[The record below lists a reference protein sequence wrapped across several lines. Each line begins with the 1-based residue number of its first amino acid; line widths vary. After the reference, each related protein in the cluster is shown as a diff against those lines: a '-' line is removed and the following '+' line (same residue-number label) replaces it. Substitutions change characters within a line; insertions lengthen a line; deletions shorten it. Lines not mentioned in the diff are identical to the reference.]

1 MASLYWAGDSTVAFN
16 SRKTY
21 PQTGIGQVFSLFTQP
36 EIMVKNNAINGRST
50 KSFIDEGRLDQ
61 IDTAIQPGDFLF
73 IQFGHNDEKERDPLR
88 FTEAATSFKQYLS
101 LYLDVAEAHHAFPL
115 LITPLERMIFEE
127 NHLVP
132 SAHLPYVQAMREVA
146 EERAVALV
154 DLFARSRKAI
164 DTMGEEKSCELFMHI
179 KPHQYENYPLG
190 KDDNTHLQQRGAV
203 YFASLLAEEI
213 AKLPFPYTTL
223 LLE

>member
-1 MASLYWAGDSTVAFN
+1 MASIYWAGDSTVAFN

-36 EIMVKNNAINGRST
+36 EIMVKNFAINGRST
-50 KSFIDEGRLDQ
+50 KSFIDQGRLDR
-61 IDTAIQPGDFLF
+61 IDKEIREGDFFF
-73 IQFGHNDEKERDPLR
+73 IQFGHNDEKVSDPLR
-88 FTEAATSFKQYLS
+88 YTEATTSFKQYLS
-101 LYLDVAEAHHAFPL
+101 LYLDVALSHNAYPL
-115 LITPLERMIFEE
+115 LISPLERMVFAE

-132 SAHLPYVQAMREVA
+132 SAHLPYVQAMKEVA
-146 EERAVALV
+146 EKRGVAMI

-164 DTMGEEKSCELFMHI
+164 DTMGEGKSSELFMHV
-179 KPHQYENYPLG
+179 KPHEYENYPQG
-190 KDDNTHLQQRGAV
+190 KEDNTHLQQRGAV